1 MLNDIVDGVV
11 ATLRDA
17 FPGHEIYTEQVTQGL
32 KPPCFSICP
41 VELANVPFLG
51 TRALWTALFNINY
64 YPSGDEPKQECLGVG
79 NALTLALEYIT
90 VGGDVVRGTNMTF
103 RIVDGVLVF
112 TLNYNV
118 FVRRLIEASTMDNY
132 IINEAVGGE

>member
-1 MLNDIVDGVV
+1 MVNDIIDGIV
-11 ATLRDA
+11 AALRDA
-17 FPGHEIYTEQVTQGL
+17 FPGHEIYTERVEQGIN
-32 KPPCFSICP
+32 PPCFSIFP
-41 VELANVPFLG
+41 VELTNDPYLG
-51 TRALWTALFNINY
+51 TRALRTALININY
-64 YPSGDEPKQECLGVG
+64 YPSGREPKQECLAVG
-79 NALTLALEYIT
+79 DTLILALEYIT

-118 FVRRLIEASTMDNY
+118 FVRRLIEVGTMDNY